1 MTYTEE
7 RERDRKRGGPGL
19 GERWREGAEKP
30 LRWEWGKGVRGEGEK
45 YGSETERDGER
56 GGWQR
61 KH

>member
-1 MTYTEE
+1 MKGKEIE
-7 RERDRKRGGPGL
+7 RGEGL